1 MFDQRLSRISET
13 SLSVANPFAVPTTI
27 MANEAVPLEKKAVD
41 ELLRLLEVQQTLES
55 LQKILPEAYS
65 KEACLEQVV
74 LTPDLHKAQGIPVG
88 TVMRTKGFVI
98 PQAVGNDINC
108 GMRLHKTN
116 LRSKAVLDN
125 LDALEKR
132 LRHLFFGGGRRIP
145 MTGLQRQALLQNG
158 LLGLL
163 EAVPVSQS
171 EGLWQYWHSQNMA
184 AEILCTEQQGSLP
197 TKQIMAGLED
207 WIGKTNTISR
217 DAQIG
222 SLGGGNHFA
231 EIQRVA
237 KIIDPVT
244 AYAWGLTMDQVVV
257 MIHSGSVGIGHLA
270 GTHLKTATRAAYP
283 SGVPHPENG
292 IYPMPL
298 GLDTWQVSL
307 ANAANFAFANRVFL
321 ALMVRAALEETIGL
335 SDYPLLYDAPHNLLW
350 QQENGA
356 LHRKGA
362 TPARGFETMQNTPFA
377 YHGEPVLIP
386 GSMGAS
392 SFIMAGLGNTNSLE
406 SASHG
411 AGRLHSRGE
420 AMRGSE
426 SDFLDFLKRY
436 RVVTPLDWHDQAVK
450 NRPDIIREH
459 LSKLRQE
466 APFAY
471 KGIGSIINTQ
481 TSAEMVRGV
490 VELEPLLTV
499 KG

>member
-1 MFDQRLSRISET
+1 MFDSRVSRTDETRLE
-13 SLSVANPFAVPTTI
+13 VKNPFSIPTTI
-27 MANEAVPLEKKAVD
+27 FANEAVPLERKAID
-41 ELLRLLEVQQTLES
+41 ELLGLLEVQATLEK
-55 LQKILPEAYS
+55 LQKILPEAYPES
-65 KEACLEQVV
+65 ARLERVI

-88 TVMRTKGFVI
+88 TVMQTTGFVI
-98 PQAVGNDINC
+98 PQAMGNDINC

-116 LRSKAVLDN
+116 LRSEAVLNN
-125 LDALEKR
+125 LDKLEKR
-132 LRHLFFGGGRRIP
+132 LRHLFFEGGRRIP

-158 LLGLL
+158 LTGLL
-163 EAVPVSQS
+163 EAVPKTQV
-171 EGLWQYWHSQNMA
+171 EGLWQYWHDQNLSA
-184 AEILCTEQQGSLP
+184 DFERTEQHGSI
-197 TKQIMAGLED
+197 QAASIVNGLED
-207 WIGKTNTISR
+207 WIGDLHSISR

-231 EIQRVA
+231 EVQRVA
-237 KIIDPVT
+237 KILDPVT
-244 AYAWGLTMDQVVV
+244 AHAWGLKPDNVVV

-270 GTHLKTATRAAYP
+270 GSQLKTATRAAYP
-283 SGVPHPENG
+283 KGIAHPENG

-298 GLDTWQVSL
+298 HSENWHDAL

-321 ALMVRAALEETIGL
+321 ALMVRAALEETV
-335 SDYPLLYDAPHNLLW
+335 SATDYDLLYDAPHNLVW
-350 QQENGA
+350 QQEHGA

-362 TPARGFETMQNTPFA
+362 TPARGFEAMQNTPFA

-392 SFIMAGLGNTNSLE
+392 SYVLAGTGNTDNLE

-411 AGRLHSRGE
+411 AGRIHSRGE

-426 SDFLDFLKRY
+426 QEFKDFLERY
-436 RVVTPLDWHDQAVK
+436 RVVTPLDWNDPRVK
-450 NRPDIIREH
+450 TRPDIVREH
-459 LSKLRQE
+459 LANLRQE

-471 KGIGSIINTQ
+471 KGITSIIETQ
-481 TSAEMVRGV
+481 TAANMVRGV